1 MHATFARLREE
12 AGREVG
18 NDHQEDYTGGERESS
33 FKFVDPKEYAKSFL
47 STKKEQATT
56 KSNASNKKK
65 HVKESNPEDET
76 FLNNLIYNIKSQGQ
90 SLARGAAPIVDLAT
104 YPVRKAQEAI
114 TGRAPMTLSE
124 FVSQGYEEPDFKKEP
139 FKAAL
144 HKGLEWAGSTV
155 PGAGVG
161 SALMKAGQHIPKA
174 GKYVSKVGDVLGGGA
189 FNSSLAGKAA
199 PLAEMTA
206 SSIPMGMAAE
216 TYNKSTGHEPII
228 GDILGSLAGGGIYG
242 LARHP
247 THFPKKAKEFAGRLA
262 SGDIG
267 RSVRQSYLL
276 NLKNTIGEENV
287 DALIE
292 KIKGYKPVMK
302 GHTPTVA
309 EMTMPESHTDPMYP
323 QIAILERANL
333 LNPKV
338 AAAKGETDTF
348 INNRLEDLHNHGGTD
363 IQDVRSGLQNAYDE
377 DREAVQKVL
386 DKLSPPHAGDAIPQ
400 DVGETLREQ
409 TKEHLD
415 KGWKKRSLESDPHWD
430 EVNKDLREVSPQP
443 LRDFVAKSFKEG
455 LGDKTSESA
464 YKRIKNFVGKGSKN
478 PSEAEIDAVLA
489 KGKDRERSGFLPS
502 DLDMQWPHMSEAEKN
517 AVLKKAGIF
526 QEGKKVTVSQ
536 IDKERRILKDA
547 YQDAKNSKQHGRAR
561 DLKQLLEEVE
571 NYLFSVNDSAQT
583 AIKKYAEH
591 SGPINLIEEVPSNF
605 QMVNESYG
613 IPQVLDTTIGE
624 SFTRGSKAPEKVQKL
639 VKAYQTMGD
648 AGIPHIEAARES
660 ITSEAKNELMNTVI
674 NENGLVDLNKLNS
687 FSNKMTGAQEIDKS
701 FVKDLKSLSQAQKN
715 LEKQFGRYEKGS
727 KDKLLE
733 GEPQRVVRE
742 LFNAKNQEQAL
753 GEVLERLERVGMK
766 DGKEGILS
774 GVLEHMQQTLR
785 GTGDKR
791 VITPHAYNT
800 YMKKHG
806 KMLKSLMPAEEY
818 KMLQGIQKI
827 MEQKKFTQASTH
839 TPGSPTENLRQV
851 NEKFNDEGR
860 GLLRRLLRGG
870 LHMIP
875 GVGKTLKFLNS
886 DLSKDVKTLKSEM
899 LGKFLTDSEQALK
912 DLHGTKNV
920 SDKEIFD
927 YAKGIMPRNILLYLL
942 KDDEK
947 NDFH

>member
-56 KSNASNKKK
+56 KSDASNKKK
-65 HVKESNPEDET
+65 HAKESNPEDET

-90 SLARGAAPIVDLAT
+90 ALARGAAPIVDLAT

-124 FVSQGYEEPDFKKEP
+124 FVSEGYEEPDFKKEP
-139 FKAAL
+139 FKASL
-144 HKGLEWAGSTV
+144 HKGLEWAGATV
-155 PGAGVG
+155 PSAGVG
-161 SALMKAGQHIPKA
+161 SLLMKAAQHIPKA
-174 GKYVSKVGDVLGGGA
+174 GKYIAKPGEWLGGGA
-189 FNSSLAGKAA
+189 FNKAAAGKTA

-247 THFPKKAKEFAGRLA
+247 NHFPKKAKEFAGRLA

-292 KIKGYKPVMK
+292 KIKGYKPVMG

-309 EMTMPESHTDPMYP
+309 EMTMPESHTDSMYP

-348 INNRLEDLHNHGGTD
+348 INNRLEGLHNHGGTD
-363 IQDVRSGLQNAYDE
+363 IQDVRSGLQNAYDV
-377 DREAVQKVL
+377 DREEVQKVL
-386 DKLSPPHAGDAIPQ
+386 DKLSPSHGGDAIPQ

-409 TKEHLD
+409 TKQHLD
-415 KGWKKRSLESDPHWD
+415 KAWTRRKAESEPFWNEVKKDQRKVSAHLTQNKILEALEEGIDDPLALSKY
-430 EVNKDLREVSPQP
+430 ERVLK
-443 LRDFVAKSFKEG
+443 A
-455 LGDKTSESA
+455 
-464 YKRIKNFVGKGSKN
+464 VGKSSPKN
-478 PSEAEIDAVLA
+478 EIQLSEWHLEDPERLA
-489 KGKDRERSGFLPS
+489 KLKESGIIGGVDEGIRVSKLDAERKHILKAMQHAKNDQNWNRHRYLEQLKEYIEADLFNVS
-502 DLDMQWPHMSEAEKN
+502 DDAKRAVEAYRKFSPPINKIEKVKSN
-517 AVLKKAGIF
+517 APM
-526 QEGKKVTVSQ
+526 
-536 IDKERRILKDA
+536 IDK
-547 YQDAKNSKQHGRAR
+547 Y
-561 DLKQLLEEVE
+561 
-571 NYLFSVNDSAQT
+571 
-583 AIKKYAEH
+583 
-591 SGPINLIEEVPSNF
+591 
-605 QMVNESYG
+605 YG
-613 IPQVLDTTIGE
+613 EPQVLDTAIGE

-639 VKAYQTMGD
+639 VEAYQTRGEE
-648 AGIPHIEAARES
+648 GLPHIEAARES

-674 NENGLVDLNKLNS
+674 NEHGLVDLNKLKS

-701 FVKDLKSLSQAQKN
+701 LVSDLKSLSQAQRN

-733 GEPQRVVRE
+733 GEPQRVVKE

-899 LGKFLTDSEQALK
+899 LGKFLTDAEQALK

-947 NDFH
+947 NDNS